1 MSNLRI
7 KGDGVFKIRNNVIYV
22 HGSMDGVFYRKSTG
36 KKVTPATKQWIKR
49 ANPMDVL
56 SELLDKEKNVITT
69 NNFEQFGNMVLQLTS
84 SRRKQP
90 SQDELE
96 GLFKNRILPSFKR
109 FRLEDVKPLDIV
121 NLLEQQKKEVCND
134 RVKRIKN
141 LLNLIFDYALDNELV
156 EKNPVQTRSVK
167 SVDLSYEPKN
177 TQAYNTDEIAL
188 ILNSAKGWFK
198 VFMNLSFT
206 LGLRTGECMA
216 LKWEDINLETGT
228 LLLRRSITRGVITE
242 QTENSKSN
250 KNHFR
255 TLQLFP
261 ETLELLRT
269 YFEVRPSDDWLF
281 INKDGRYYRE
291 SKTIVDYHLKPLL
304 KEIGVKYKTL
314 YATRRS
320 YASIMNYG
328 NEISDFQSNGTGFEE
343 LQKTMGHSVG
353 SKITEKHYIDP
364 RILKVEHNK
373 LNAQRKQNI
382 FNMMVDVGSQKSQH
396 LSS

>member
-1 MSNLRI
+1 M
-7 KGDGVFKIRNNVIYV
+7 
-22 HGSMDGVFYRKSTG
+22 
-36 KKVTPATKQWIKR
+36 
-49 ANPMDVL
+49 
-56 SELLDKEKNVITT
+56 
-69 NNFEQFGNMVLQLTS
+69 
-84 SRRKQP
+84 
-90 SQDELE
+90 E

-109 FRLEDVKPLDIV
+109 FRLEDIKPLDIV
-121 NLLEQQKKEVCND
+121 NLLELQKKEVCND

-141 LLNLIFDYALDNELV
+141 LLNLIFDYALDNDLV

-167 SVDLSYEPKN
+167 SVDLSYEPKS

-188 ILNSAKGWFK
+188 ILKNAKGWFK

-216 LKWEDINLETGT
+216 LKWEDFNLETGT
-228 LLLRRSITRGVITE
+228 LFLKRSITRGVITE
-242 QTENSKSN
+242 QNENSKSK
-250 KNHFR
+250 KNHYR

-261 ETLELLRT
+261 QTLELLKT
-269 YFEVRPSDDWLF
+269 YYEIRPSDNWLF
-281 INKDGRYYRE
+281 INKDGRFYRE

-304 KEIGVKYKTL
+304 KEIGVVYKTL

-328 NEISDFQSNGTGFEE
+328 NEISDFQGNETGFEE
-343 LQKTMGHSVG
+343 LQKTMGHSIG

-382 FNMMVDVGSQKSQH
+382 FNMMVDVGSKKTEH
-396 LSS
+396 LPS

>member
-1 MSNLRI
+1 MSGVRI
-7 KGDGVFKIRNNVIYV
+7 KGDGIFKVRNNVIYV
-22 HGSMDGVFYRKSTG
+22 HASMNGVFYRKSTG
-36 KKVTPATKQWIKR
+36 KKLTPATKQWIKK

-56 SELLDKEKNVITT
+56 SELLDKEKNVIKT
-69 NNFEQFGNMVLQLTS
+69 NNFEQFGKMVLELTS
-84 SRRKQP
+84 SKRSDD
-90 SQDELE
+90 SQKDLIC
-96 GLFKNRILPSFKR
+96 LFKNRILPSFKR
-109 FRLEDVKPLDIV
+109 FRIEDIKPLDII

-141 LLNLIFDYALDNELV
+141 LLSTIFDYAYDNDLI

-167 SVDLSYEPKN
+167 SIDLSYEPGN
-177 TQAYNTDEIAL
+177 TKAYNTDEIAL
-188 ILNSAKGWFK
+188 ILRSAKGWFK
-198 VFMNLSFT
+198 IFMNLSFT

-216 LKWEDINLETGT
+216 LKWCDFDLESGT

-242 QTENSKSN
+242 QNENSKSN

-255 TLQLFP
+255 ALQLFP
-261 ETLELLRT
+261 ETVELLKT
-269 YFEVRPSDDWLF
+269 YYEVRPSDDWLF
-281 INKDGRYYRE
+281 INKDGRFYRE

-304 KEIGVKYKTL
+304 KKIGVEYKTL

-328 NEISDFQSNGTGFEE
+328 NEISSFNNHSEFEE
-343 LQKTMGHSVG
+343 LQKSMGHSVG

-364 RILKVEHNK
+364 RILKNEHNK

-382 FNMMVDVGSQKSQH
+382 FNMMVDVGREKTQH